1 MSKHDVC
8 GVERGDDL
16 TMKRSVM
23 QGLLLLCCAT
33 VFGMAATIFAQEG
46 ATLKGKF
53 IFDGD
58 PPKPLVLDCK
68 KEPICCQKPMLDE
81 SLVVGKDKELA
92 NVIVWVRSKGLKVP
106 EELAAKY
113 KEPALMDNKEC
124 RFQPRVVGV
133 VLGQELKIGNSD
145 PVGHNS
151 NVTGHGF
158 NPIVPAGNSA
168 AFAPK
173 RLSLVAPSEVQCNI
187 HPWMK
192 GWVFVRPDPFFAV
205 SAADGTFEISGLPVG
220 EEVEFQAWQEKS
232 GYVQSVKLGG
242 KSTTWAKGRFTQK
255 LKAGMNDMGQIMV
268 AEKNFNK

>member
-8 GVERGDDL
+8 GVERGEDL

-23 QGLLLLCCAT
+23 QGILFLCCAT

-58 PPKPLVLDCK
+58 PPKPQVLDCK
-68 KEPICCQKPMLDE
+68 KEPVCCQKPMLDE
-81 SLVVGKDKELA
+81 SLLVSKNKELA
-92 NVIVWVRSKGLKVP
+92 NVIVWVRTKDLKVP
-106 EELAAKY
+106 AELAAKH

-133 VLGQELKIGNSD
+133 VLGQQLKIGNSD

-168 AFAPK
+168 EFAPK

-205 SAADGTFEISGLPVG
+205 SAADGTFEISGLPAG
-220 EEVEFQAWQEKS
+220 QDLEFQAWQERT
-232 GYVQSVKLGG
+232 GFVESVKL
-242 KSTTWAKGRFTQK
+242 KEKAEKWTRGRFTQK
-255 LKAGMNDMGQIMV
+255 LKAGENDLGEIKV
-268 AEKNFNK
+268 SASEFK